1 MRAVD
6 CVGTIL
12 DGADFEVTLFHAV
25 RALDE
30 EISRKAE
37 ESMESVFEEASSRLE
52 KAGLSRSQITTR
64 LATGALSRAGAI
76 IEEALKGGYGTIV
89 VGRRGLSEVEE
100 FSMGR
105 VSNKIIHMAKEL
117 AVWVVS

>member
-6 CVGTIL
+6 YVGTMMS
-12 DGADFEVTLFHAV
+12 AYVEVTLYHAV
-25 RALDE
+25 RAIDE
-30 EISRKAE
+30 EIFRKAE
-37 ESMESVFEEASSRLE
+37 ESMKSVFEKATSRLE
-52 KAGLSRSQITTR
+52 NAGFRRNQITART
-64 LATGALSRAGAI
+64 ATGVLSRAGAI
-76 IEEALKGGYGTIV
+76 IQYALTGEYGTIV

-105 VSNKIIHMAKEL
+105 VSNKVIHMAKEL

>member
-1 MRAVD
+1 MVSAYV
-6 CVGTIL
+6 
-12 DGADFEVTLFHAV
+12 EVTLYHAV

-30 EISRKAE
+30 EIFRKAE
-37 ESMESVFEEASSRLE
+37 ESMKPVFEEATSRLE
-52 KAGLSRSQITTR
+52 NAGFRRNQITTR
-64 LATGALSRAGAI
+64 TATGVLSRAGALVQYG
-76 IEEALKGGYGTIV
+76 LKGGYGTIV

-105 VSNKIIHMAKEL
+105 VSNKVIHMAKEM